1 MEWLAFSPDSKFIA
15 CASDS
20 KTTVWRIQKDSAVKE
35 AEIEATGEI
44 ERNNCPVAALSNNAK
59 HIAISRGHLRI
70 EHMDVANPS
79 SKTTRNL
86 LDELKAQDP
95 SFSYKD
101 GERLDRITNM
111 RFLTDS
117 SVRISLQLRE
127 NYFFLDMDLNGGVTL
142 KEASNFGYSD
152 TSCFEE

>member
-1 MEWLAFSPDSKFIA
+1 M
-15 CASDS
+15 
-20 KTTVWRIQKDSAVKE
+20 KE